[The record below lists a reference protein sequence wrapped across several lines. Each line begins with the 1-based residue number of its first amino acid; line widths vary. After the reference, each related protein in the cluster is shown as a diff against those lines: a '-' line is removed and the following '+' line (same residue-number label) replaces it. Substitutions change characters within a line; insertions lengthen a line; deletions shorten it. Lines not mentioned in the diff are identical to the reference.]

1 MNVAQ
6 FLFTRGYGES
16 EIGLSLVNNY
26 LELSVEDGNGKT
38 ADEET
43 TIYYD
48 RTSHRPADATAITN

>member
-1 MNVAQ
+1 MNGTQ
-6 FLFTRGYGES
+6 SLFTRGYGES

-26 LELSVEDGNGKT
+26 VELSVEDGNDKT